1 MFAKFHDL
9 RTPLGSVRA
18 VWIPPRHLMS
28 SSSAAMVGEKQRKKM
43 MNRVVMIEKGRSF
56 MGFEM
61 ISMDEV
67 IRGLLGLD

>member
-1 MFAKFHDL
+1 
-9 RTPLGSVRA
+9 
-18 VWIPPRHLMS
+18 MS